1 MMPSISLDTADAI
14 ELAELLQVLDD
25 RLAAGHDQLGASL
38 ARFAGSEAY
47 GVDALRGDLARFTFL
62 LGGNAGEQFFSPGH

>member
-14 ELAELLQVLDD
+14 ELAELLQFLDD

-38 ARFAGSEAY
+38 ARSAGSEAY